1 MVVHGTVSG
10 GNPRVYATFPDP
22 GVDSPRRTGG
32 RFRTFRALRHRN
44 YRLFFLGQI
53 VSVVGSWMQL
63 TALMWLAFHLTGTSR
78 WPALVAAAQLIPC
91 FLLGAWGGALADRWP
106 RRALIFQTQT
116 ALLVLALAL
125 AALTFAGTA
134 TVWHLLGI
142 AVASG
147 VVNAVDLP
155 ARLAF
160 LVEMVGKEDLV
171 NAVALNSLMFNL
183 ARAAGPAL
191 GAWLL
196 LHGGPAACFLL
207 NALSY
212 LAVLAA
218 LARMHVPTPPD
229 TRPRGELSLLAGFR
243 YVAAHAGLR
252 LLLPLTAAMS
262 LFGWPLLALLPA
274 LARNHL
280 DAGEG
285 GYSAMLSAIGV
296 GALAAALLVASFG
309 SMQRRRMFLGAGVGV
324 AASSL
329 MWLSLAPDLLVAV
342 ACCGLVGAGLILF
355 FATSQAVFQLS
366 AGDDNRGRIMGI
378 YALVLS
384 GANPLGN
391 LLAGPAAD
399 RWGEP
404 LVLRVQALAMLAVAA
419 LVVTLHF
426 RRPNSG
432 ERPA

>member
-1 MVVHGTVSG
+1 MIVHGTVSG
-10 GNPRVYATFPDP
+10 GSPRVYATFPDA
-22 GVDSPRRTGG
+22 GLDSPRRSGG
-32 RFRTFRALRHRN
+32 RLGTFRALRHRN
-44 YRLFFLGQI
+44 YRLFFLGQM

-134 TVWHLLGI
+134 TVWHLLAI

-171 NAVALNSLMFNL
+171 NAVGLNSLLFNI

-191 GAWLL
+191 GAWVLPQW
-196 LHGGPAACFLL
+196 GPGACFLL

-218 LARMHVPTPPD
+218 LARMRVAAPLN
-229 TRPRGELSLLAGFR
+229 TRPRGGLSLLAGFR
-243 YVAAHAGLR
+243 YVAAHSGLR

-280 DAGEG
+280 RAHEG

-296 GALAAALLVASFG
+296 GALIAALLVASFG
-309 SMQRRRMFLGAGVGV
+309 SIRRRRAFLGAGVGI
-324 AASSL
+324 AAAAL
-329 MWLSLAPDLLVAV
+329 LGLSLAPDLVTAV
-342 ACCGLVGAGLILF
+342 TCCGLVGGGLILF

-378 YALVLS
+378 YSLVLS

-399 RWGEP
+399 RWGEL
-404 LVLRVQALAMLAVAA
+404 LVLRVQAVAMLAVTGLVLA
-419 LVVTLHF
+419 LYT
-426 RRPNSG
+426 RRG
-432 ERPA
+432 ERLA